1 MSKWVRKET
10 VLLEEAGGE
19 KVMTTKAY
27 LQTEVSLNAVRKRR
41 NWWRVRAATH
51 IPVRGS

>member
-1 MSKWVRKET
+1 MSKQVRRET
-10 VLLEEAGGE
+10 VLLKEAGGE
-19 KVMTTKAY
+19 KVMTTKAC

-41 NWWRVRAATH
+41 NWWGVRAATR